1 MPVSP
6 CASPHVR
13 PVVRPRTR
21 ESRWS
26 PRWSL
31 FVGVPT
37 VPQKLPMAVSR
48 SAFGNAALVSFIPT
62 CALALAL
69 VGCSGDAPPPPP
81 AARPALVATVGMIE
95 RGGTGFAGVVRAKD
109 RAVLSTTVA
118 GRVTRVDVDLGD
130 RVRPGQILLVLDP
143 MPHEAGMQA
152 AEASVVEAEASARE
166 AAARLDRVSVAATSE
181 AASATELG
189 ALKTEARSAAA
200 RLNAARAAL
209 AEARWRR
216 RETVL
221 RSPIDG
227 VVSVRHVESGQA
239 LGDGMPAIEV
249 DGAGREIVVDLPQD
263 VVVAVGDTVD
273 LSGPGGRSEGRIVRL
288 NERVDAA
295 GIRRAVVEAP
305 ASARVGEVWSV
316 HPQSA
321 AVALRVPLRAVQR
334 ETAEASPYVWRV
346 DARTGR
352 VAKVPVRVGAPSADT
367 IAILAGL
374 SPGDR
379 VVIAGAV
386 AIRDG
391 ERVVPVAALR

>member
-1 MPVSP
+1 MSVFRLRRRFPSPVFFVP
-6 CASPHVR
+6 LCALS
-13 PVVRPRTR
+13 
-21 ESRWS
+21 
-26 PRWSL
+26 
-31 FVGVPT
+31 
-37 VPQKLPMAVSR
+37 
-48 SAFGNAALVSFIPT
+48 AAL
-62 CALALAL
+62 A
-69 VGCSGDAPPPPP
+69 GCSGDDTPP
-81 AARPALVATVGMIE
+81 APVARPALVATVGAVE
-95 RGGTGFAGVVRAKD
+95 RGGSGFAGVVRAKD
-109 RAVLSTTVA
+109 RAVLSTAVA
-118 GRVTRVDVDLGD
+118 GRVTRVAVDLGE
-130 RVRPGQILLVLDP
+130 RVRPGQVLLVLDP
-143 MPHEAGMQA
+143 IPYEAGMQA
-152 AEASVVEAEASARE
+152 AAASVAEAEASARE
-166 AAARLDRVSVAATSE
+166 TAARLDRARVAAASE
-181 AASATELG
+181 AASPTELG
-189 ALKTEARSAAA
+189 ALQTEARSAAA

-221 RSPIDG
+221 RSPIEG
-227 VVSVRHVESGQA
+227 VVSVRRVESGQT
-239 LGDGMPAIEV
+239 LGEGLPAIEV

-263 VVVAVGDTVD
+263 VVVAVGDGVG
-273 LSGPGGRSEGRIVRL
+273 LGGPGGRTEGRIVRL

-352 VAKVPVRVGAPSADT
+352 VAKVPVRVGASSGDA

-374 SPGDR
+374 SAGDR

>member
-1 MPVSP
+1 
-6 CASPHVR
+6 
-13 PVVRPRTR
+13 
-21 ESRWS
+21 
-26 PRWSL
+26 
-31 FVGVPT
+31 
-37 VPQKLPMAVSR
+37 MAVFRLRRRFPSPVFFVPLCAL
-48 SAFGNAALVSFIPT
+48 SAAL
-62 CALALAL
+62 A
-69 VGCSGDAPPPPP
+69 GCSGDDTPP
-81 AARPALVATVGMIE
+81 APVARPALVATVGAVE
-95 RGGTGFAGVVRAKD
+95 RGGSGFAGVVRAKD
-109 RAVLSTTVA
+109 RAVLSTAVA
-118 GRVTRVDVDLGD
+118 GRVTRVAVDLGE
-130 RVRPGQILLVLDP
+130 RVRPGQVLLVLDP
-143 MPHEAGMQA
+143 IPYEAGMQA
-152 AEASVVEAEASARE
+152 AAASVAEAEASARE
-166 AAARLDRVSVAATSE
+166 TAARLDRARVAAASE
-181 AASATELG
+181 AASPTELG
-189 ALKTEARSAAA
+189 ALQTEARSAAA

-227 VVSVRHVESGQA
+227 VVSVRRVEPGQT
-239 LGDGMPAIEV
+239 LGEGMPAIEV

-263 VVVAVGDTVD
+263 VVVAVGDGVG
-273 LSGPGGRSEGRIVRL
+273 LGGPGGPGGRTEGRIVRL

-346 DARTGR
+346 DARTSR
-352 VAKVPVRVGAPSADT
+352 VAKVQVRVGASSGDA

-386 AIRDG
+386 AVRDG
-391 ERVVPVAALR
+391 ERVVPVSALR

>member
-1 MPVSP
+1 MTVFRLRRRFPSPVFFVP
-6 CASPHVR
+6 LCALS
-13 PVVRPRTR
+13 
-21 ESRWS
+21 
-26 PRWSL
+26 
-31 FVGVPT
+31 
-37 VPQKLPMAVSR
+37 
-48 SAFGNAALVSFIPT
+48 AAL
-62 CALALAL
+62 A
-69 VGCSGDAPPPPP
+69 GCYGDDTPP
-81 AARPALVATVGMIE
+81 APVARPALVATVGAVE
-95 RGGTGFAGVVRAKD
+95 RGGSGFAGVVRAKD
-109 RAVLSTTVA
+109 RAVLSTAVA
-118 GRVTRVDVDLGD
+118 GRVTRVAVDLGE
-130 RVRPGQILLVLDP
+130 RVRPGQVLLVLDP
-143 MPHEAGMQA
+143 IPYEAGMQA
-152 AEASVVEAEASARE
+152 AAASVAEAEASARE
-166 AAARLDRVSVAATSE
+166 TAARLDRARVAAASE
-181 AASATELG
+181 AASPTELG
-189 ALKTEARSAAA
+189 ALQTEARSAAA
-200 RLNAARAAL
+200 RLNGARAAL

-227 VVSVRHVESGQA
+227 VVSVRRVEPGQT
-239 LGDGMPAIEV
+239 LGEGMPAIEV

-346 DARTGR
+346 DARTSR
-352 VAKVPVRVGAPSADT
+352 VAKVQVRVGASSGDA

-391 ERVVPVAALR
+391 ERVVPVSALR